1 VLLYIKEY
9 TLDLSASVL
18 RGTMVSVSTHNSV
31 KPESSRQKLG
41 CSVIEAQEPLPRNLP
56 GSGMKQCYSTFNLKK
71 SVEKSYDRRREVL
84 RWPSRQEYSTYQIS
98 VLHLPFPAGNRNT

>member
-18 RGTMVSVSTHNSV
+18 RGTMVSVSKHNSV

-41 CSVIEAQEPLPRNLP
+41 CSAIEAQGAYYPLSLSLP
-56 GSGMKQCYSTFNLKK
+56 PDFHQTAITVLLDLQSTQKK
-71 SVEKSYDRRREVL
+71 
-84 RWPSRQEYSTYQIS
+84 
-98 VLHLPFPAGNRNT
+98 